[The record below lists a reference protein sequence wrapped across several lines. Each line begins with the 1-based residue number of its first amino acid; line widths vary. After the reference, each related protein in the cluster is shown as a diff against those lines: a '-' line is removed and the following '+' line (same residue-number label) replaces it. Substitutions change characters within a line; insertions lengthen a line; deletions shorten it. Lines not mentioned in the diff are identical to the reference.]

1 MTASAD
7 GSAIL
12 SVHPTD
18 PVAFAS
24 WLHWL
29 GPAFGDGLRQI
40 YSILAS
46 LRIALGGTL
55 V

>member
-1 MTASAD
+1 MIASVD

-12 SVHPTD
+12 SVRPTD

-24 WLHWL
+24 WVHWL
-29 GPAFGDGLRQI
+29 GPTFGGGLCQNC
-40 YSILAS
+40 SILAS